1 MAMRVMVVVQR
12 AGLSEGEPEALYTD
26 PRSQASAPLYPV
38 GILFVVDADVILRRA
53 QVSEKDIKPQVKT
66 HRFLNSTSL
75 VQKNMYLC
83 IQKVEK

>member
-12 AGLSEGEPEALYTD
+12 AGLSEGEPEALYTG

-66 HRFLNSTSL
+66 QILKQHFIPS
-75 VQKNMYLC
+75 KKIC
-83 IQKVEK
+83 IYVYKR